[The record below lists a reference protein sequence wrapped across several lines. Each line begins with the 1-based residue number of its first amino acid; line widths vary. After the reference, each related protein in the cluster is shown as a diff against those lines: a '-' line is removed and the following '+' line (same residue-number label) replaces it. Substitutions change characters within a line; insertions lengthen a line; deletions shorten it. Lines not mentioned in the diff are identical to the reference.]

1 MKNKLGKVLK
11 VMLLTLTIVLMY
23 SINVSATSGQAS
35 IGNRDY
41 ATVQKA
47 LAAVKSGQTIKLNQD
62 ITLKQALLFKKNA
75 KYTFDMNKHK
85 VTSKTPDSDTVGD
98 FDVQAGNVIFTN
110 GTTAASIFVHE
121 KATVTVKSGTYTQI
135 VNWGKTTIQNG
146 KIVNEKYSAICN
158 YKGTLVVN
166 KVTAGANYNCIYAE
180 AGTVTVNGGSYKSAN
195 TQTKYPLIF
204 SEKATIY
211 LKGGS
216 YTATN
221 AAAVYN
227 ENGKITISGGN
238 YRGNSGTHWGMIT
251 NCKTMSIKGGTF
263 TNSDYLYALF
273 CAEKSSTVVS
283 GGKFTLKRSI
293 IRAGYGRKKLL
304 IKGGTFNAQSIL
316 VCEADDLNVKMDK
329 SKIKLVG
336 DTRTTTMFV

>member
-85 VTSKTPDSDTVGD
+85 VTNKTPDSDTVGD
-98 FDVQAGNVIFTN
+98 FDVQAGNVTFTN
-110 GTTAASIFVHE
+110 GTTAASIFAHE

-146 KIVNEKYSAICN
+146 KIVNKKYSAICN

-166 KVTAGANYNCIYAE
+166 KVTARANYNCIYAE

-204 SEKATIY
+204 SKKATIY

-283 GGKFTLKRSI
+283 GGKFTLKGSI

-304 IKGGTFNAQSIL
+304 INGGTFNAQSIL